1 MIARIAMAVVA
12 LTWVGTA
19 HATLITLEP
28 DDFAIGTDLRTV
40 LPEVIL
46 SVVDQPLE
54 PVLAGNATASGG
66 CGSTPAPEPCT
77 STGVLVFSRDEH
89 SNPDHWQ
96 HGLAELRA
104 DFTVA
109 VDFVAIDLVGIDDG
123 GAELRAFAG
132 DDSLLDTFSV
142 FLTGAGD
149 IVTAS
154 VTHPNIAYLIAGGVP
169 GESNVLD
176 HLRFNTVAAVPE
188 PASLAIFAF
197 SLAAVGFMAWRRQGP
212 PDLSP
217 ITR

>member
-19 HATLITLEP
+19 HAILITLEP

-54 PVLAGNATASGG
+54 PVLAGDATASGG

-77 STGVLVFSRDEH
+77 STGVLVFTRDEP

-96 HGLAELRA
+96 RDLAELRA

-123 GAELRAFAG
+123 GAELQAFAS
-132 DDSLLDTFSV
+132 DDSLLDSRLRRFRSAIS
-142 FLTGAGD
+142 AGR
-149 IVTAS
+149 
-154 VTHPNIAYLIAGGVP
+154 GRVP
-169 GESNVLD
+169 L
-176 HLRFNTVAAVPE
+176 P
-188 PASLAIFAF
+188 
-197 SLAAVGFMAWRRQGP
+197 
-212 PDLSP
+212 
-217 ITR
+217 

>member
-54 PVLAGNATASGG
+54 PVLAGDATASGG

-123 GAELRAFAG
+123 GAELQAFAS
-132 DDSLLDTFSV
+132 DDSLLDSRLRRFRSAIS
-142 FLTGAGD
+142 AGRVD
-149 IVTAS
+149 
-154 VTHPNIAYLIAGGVP
+154 
-169 GESNVLD
+169 
-176 HLRFNTVAAVPE
+176 
-188 PASLAIFAF
+188 
-197 SLAAVGFMAWRRQGP
+197 GP
-212 PDLSP
+212 PETRKSLSEP
-217 ITR
+217 LLELKPKADALVSAYRV